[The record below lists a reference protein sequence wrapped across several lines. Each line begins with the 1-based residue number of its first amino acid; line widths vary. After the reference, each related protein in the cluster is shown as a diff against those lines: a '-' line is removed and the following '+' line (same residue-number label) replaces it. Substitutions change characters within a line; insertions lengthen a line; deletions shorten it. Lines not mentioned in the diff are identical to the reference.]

1 MLTTSVS
8 ASTSKIQIRQK
19 DNGIRNNTRHIRF
32 PAHGSLPWAVVLHNN
47 EAGFFPGLVAGVW
60 AAWPFLHQARVQRYN
75 FLHPVPREYKV
86 PVKQAFAKVRD
97 LLADISYNFGDKW
110 HIGSADTTSG
120 RITADL
126 RFTDEQIH
134 HDMDSRGQIHTR
146 KERLQRYLALEITI
160 RDTGRDTAL
169 IHMDFAPKVEGAQFQ
184 ACDSIVT
191 GLIESIENRI
201 GPGVQV
207 GDPADTRVPAPP
219 WWLIS
224 LSALALFALLGDIQK
239 VIFK

>member
-1 MLTTSVS
+1 MGFGITLGLFVFLLTG
-8 ASTSKIQIRQK
+8 AFLGQ
-19 DNGIRNNTRHIRF
+19 
-32 PAHGSLPWAVVLHNN
+32 LVLHNN

-60 AAWPFLHQARVQRYN
+60 AAWPFLHQARVKRYN

-97 LLADISYNFGDKW
+97 LLADTSYNFGDKW
-110 HIGSADTTSG
+110 HIASADTTSG

-146 KERLQRYLALEITI
+146 KERLQRFVSLELKIT
-160 RDTGRDTAL
+160 DTGRDTAL
-169 IHMDFAPKVEGAQFQ
+169 IQIDFTPKVEGSQFY

-191 GLIESIENRI
+191 GLINSIESRI

-207 GDPADTRVPAPP
+207 GDPADTRIPAPP

-224 LSALALFALLGDIQK
+224 LSGFALFALLSDIQK
-239 VIFK
+239 AIFQ